1 MEDEK
6 KNKKKMMNKKYKR
19 ENWRERGEYF
29 IHLWG
34 TSHVV
39 QCLLFIGHQP
49 QLSYKK
55 VNDKFNPHKV
65 SIL

>member
-1 MEDEK
+1 MLVMK
-6 KNKKKMMNKKYKR
+6 KR
-19 ENWRERGEYF
+19 ENWKRNLERNERNLYSS
-29 IHLWG
+29 LDAQY
-34 TSHVV
+34 VV
-39 QCLLFIGHQP
+39 QCLLFIAHQP